1 MSQLSLFTNN
11 DERTNRQLEC
21 VQKWVDNKKRGTI
34 LAATGFGKTRV
45 GLQAIKRFQAKF
57 PEHLIIVA
65 VPSDAIKIQWEKELS
80 NWNLKAEVKTYYD
93 TSRHK
98 YECTM
103 LVLDEFL
110 LSLNSSNCWK
120 LLRAT

>member
-11 DERTNRQLEC
+11 ERTIRQLEC

-34 LAATGFGKTRV
+34 VGATGFGKTNV
-45 GLQAIKRFQAKF
+45 GLQAIKRFQSKF
-57 PEHLIIVA
+57 PSHKIIVA
-65 VPSDAIKIQWEKELS
+65 VPSDAIRIQWEGKLKE
-80 NWNLKAEVKTYYD
+80 WNLTADVKTYFD
-93 TSRHK
+93 TSKHK

-103 LVLDEFL
+103 LILDEFL
-110 LSLNSSNCWK
+110 LSINSSNCWK